1 MQCPT
6 VKIKSD
12 NPDIPFIII
21 NEEDFDPAKHELFS
35 EALLKH
41 LLKPPSRTSAGVKDK
56 AWR

>member
-35 EALLKH
+35 EA
-41 LLKPPSRTSAGVKDK
+41 PAEAPAEAPITDK
-56 AWR
+56 RGRKG